1 MNQEQAKKRVKEL
14 RGFYSH
20 AASYVSVNIF
30 LIVLNMM
37 TSPVNI
43 WTNPESLWFV
53 YPLLGW
59 GIGISCHAF
68 QVFFSGAKW
77 EERKM
82 QELTGWTTTQEE
94 LDRLSDRTDTLIAI
108 LSSVDWKAIDPDLL
122 QSKEN
127 LLKAQSKIDTLQA
140 AGEAAN
146 DDNKEAV
153 IRELEKLEAF
163 VTSSKFD
170 YYDRAAK
177 KPAN

>member
-1 MNQEQAKKRVKEL
+1 MNHEQAKKRVEEL
-14 RGFYSH
+14 RDFYSH
-20 AASYVSVNIF
+20 LASYLSVNVF
-30 LIVLNMM
+30 LIVLNLM
-37 TSPVNI
+37 
-43 WTNPESLWFV
+43 TNPDHIWFV

-59 GIGISCHAF
+59 GIGIAIHGF
-68 QVFFSGAKW
+68 DVFFSGAKW

-127 LLKAQSKIDTLQA
+127 LLKAQSRIDALHA

-170 YYDRAAK
+170 YYDQAAK
-177 KPAN
+177 KPAS